1 MNQRRIFMFI
11 LGLVTATGS
20 LFFASPVLAKVDIG
34 DTFGFG
40 DIKDL
45 GSGTNYLV
53 APTFSVAAAAVVVYF
68 IWGAFKYLTSG
79 GEKEQLQEA
88 QKMIT
93 HAIIGFVLL
102 MATFLIIQ
110 FLLAS
115 LFGIKDLQL
124 IGG

>member
-1 MNQRRIFMFI
+1 MRKKVFRTFMS
-11 LGLVTATGS
+11 LGIAVGS
-20 LFFASPVLAKVDIG
+20 LFSAPPVLAYVNIG

-53 APTFSVAAAAVVVYF
+53 VPTFSVAAAGVVVYF

-102 MATFLIIQ
+102 MATFVIIQ

-115 LFGIKDLQL
+115 LFGINNLQL